1 MQPFY
6 PQIMSSSLTIFFSF
20 FALISFVSA
29 ITEYTVGDDMGWRIP
44 AANETELYNV
54 WASRRRFY
62 VGDSLRFRYT
72 YDSLVIVDKFGFYH
86 CDSSKAIRYYNEGD
100 DVIVLYMPGCMYF
113 TSGEAEECK
122 QGLKMAVQVLNS
134 GPKPEFPPPPT
145 FNPPPP
151 PPPPP
156 TFDPPPPPTFDPP
169 PPPPPTFDPPP
180 PPTFNPPPPRIDPP
194 PPTFDPPPPA
204 FDPPEDP
211 DPDYPDPGQDYPD
224 PGPDYPD
231 PGPDYPDPGPDNPD
245 PGMHPV
251 PESSPAPSLSDS
263 VVSFVVFYFV
273 TAFVVGFGL
282 WDLEVFLVF
291 GFLLCVL

>member
-6 PQIMSSSLTIFFSF
+6 PQIMSSSLTIFFSIF

-44 AANETELYNV
+44 APNETELYNV
-54 WASRRRFY
+54 WASKRRFY

-204 FDPPEDP
+204 FDPPDDP
-211 DPDYPDPGQDYPD
+211 DPDYPDPGPDYPDPGQDYPN

-263 VVSFVVFYFV
+263 VISFVVFYFV
-273 TAFVVGFGL
+273 TAFVVDFGL
-282 WDLEVFLVF
+282 WDLEV
-291 GFLLCVL
+291 

>member
-1 MQPFY
+1 
-6 PQIMSSSLTIFFSF
+6 MSSSLTIFFSF
-20 FALISFVSA
+20 FALVGFVSA

-151 PPPPP
+151 PPPTFDPP
-156 TFDPPPPPTFDPP
+156 PPPPPPPPPMFDPPPPPTFD
-169 PPPPPTFDPPP
+169 
-180 PPTFNPPPPRIDPP
+180 PPPPRIDPP

-204 FDPPEDP
+204 FDPPDNP
-211 DPDYPDPGQDYPD
+211 DPDYPDPGPDYPDPGQDYPDPGPDYPD

-282 WDLEVFLVF
+282 WDLEVKVF
-291 GFLLCVL
+291 FVMCL

>member
-6 PQIMSSSLTIFFSF
+6 PQIMSSSLTIFFSIF

-204 FDPPEDP
+204 FDPPDDP
-211 DPDYPDPGQDYPD
+211 DPDYPDPGPDYPDPGQDYPN

-263 VVSFVVFYFV
+263 VISFVVFYFV
-273 TAFVVGFGL
+273 TAFVVDFGL
-282 WDLEVFLVF
+282 WDLEV
-291 GFLLCVL
+291 